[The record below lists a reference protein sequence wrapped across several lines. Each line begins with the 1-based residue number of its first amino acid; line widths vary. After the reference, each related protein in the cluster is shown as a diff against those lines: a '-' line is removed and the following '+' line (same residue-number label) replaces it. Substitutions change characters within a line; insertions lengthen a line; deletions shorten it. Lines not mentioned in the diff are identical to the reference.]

1 MYAKC
6 PRCNEVLDYIGTY
19 TSGTYG
25 DVHYE
30 FVWGECP
37 KCNQRYKWT
46 ECYKFDGI
54 EDLEEE

>member
-6 PRCNEVLDYIGTY
+6 PRCNEVLDYIDTY